1 MEKIATGVLKF
12 QREFAGERRALFE
25 RLAEGQTPR
34 ALFITCSDSRID
46 PCLLTSTD
54 PGELFICRNA
64 GNIVPPHTHNTGAM
78 TASIEFAV
86 GALNVPHIIICGH
99 SDCGALKGAMN
110 PETLDDF
117 PHVKLWLG
125 YAKAAALVVRENQ
138 TVTDEKGRLRLLIEQ
153 NVVLQMQH
161 LKTHPYV
168 AARLAAR
175 RTQIHGWIYD
185 IGAGEVR
192 AYDEVAGAFVP
203 VSERYR
209 DIVAAAPLKKGCCDA

>member
-1 MEKIATGVLKF
+1 MEKIASGVLKF
-12 QREFAGERRALFE
+12 QREFAGQRRALFE
-25 RLAEGQTPR
+25 RLAEGQAPS

-46 PCLLTSTD
+46 PCLLTNTD

-86 GALNVPHIIICGH
+86 GALNVPHIIVCGH
-99 SDCGALKGAMN
+99 SDCGALKGAMR

-117 PHVKLWLG
+117 PHVKNWLG
-125 YAKAAALVVRENQ
+125 YAKAAALIVHENKAALGERE
-138 TVTDEKGRLRLLIEQ
+138 RLRLLIEQ

-168 AARLAAR
+168 AARLAAG
-175 RTQIHGWIYD
+175 RTAIHGWVYD

-192 AYDEVAGAFVP
+192 AYDEAARRFVP
-203 VSERYR
+203 VSEHYR
-209 DIVAAAPLKKGCCDA
+209 DLVATGAPPASRGA

>member
-1 MEKIATGVLKF
+1 MDKIAAGVLKF
-12 QREFAGERRALFE
+12 QESFAGPRRALFE
-25 RLAEGQTPR
+25 RLAEGQAPR

-46 PCLLTSTD
+46 PCLLTNTD

-86 GALNVPHIIICGH
+86 GALNVPHIILCGH
-99 SDCGALKGAMN
+99 SDCGALKGAMH

-125 YAKAAALVVRENQ
+125 YAKAAALVVRENREAL
-138 TVTDEKGRLRLLIEQ
+138 DETARLRLLIEQ

-175 RTQIHGWIYD
+175 RTQIHGWVYD

-192 AYDEVAGAFVP
+192 AYDEAAGRFVP

-209 DIVAAAPLKKGCCDA
+209 DIVAAAGMKPPGG